1 MTRVSGVLGALLGS
15 VFLVS
20 CSSNAAPER
29 ASQTASP
36 FSPEAPGRYS
46 VGDSFTFDNPT
57 LTWSVVSI
65 EGDRVHWRSD
75 RGDEQITGHNPLLPA
90 VEWKNPDQGGGRRSI
105 SDVKGALFPLEV
117 GNRMTF
123 TSAVESWTTT
133 EGEANEPQTWRTNW
147 SCNVAGKERIDVQAG
162 NFDTFKIQ
170 CGRYK
175 PTELVFYY
183 APRIGHYVVTRIDD
197 ASGQGTVT
205 RNLVSFRRIALGGE
219 RVAEIPPP
227 QPPTGVEQTRVA
239 PVPPAPAAAP
249 PAPAAAPPPPPEPAP
264 PRAKILEQPPAN
276 AAAAAT
282 GSGPRVVLGLFST
295 QENAARGWGIYQKEN
310 RDLLGSLQPHIVPSG
325 RYFRVATERM
335 QDRAAAAELCSELKA
350 RGMECLVTGN

>member
-1 MTRVSGVLGALLGS
+1 
-15 VFLVS
+15 
-20 CSSNAAPER
+20 
-29 ASQTASP
+29 
-36 FSPEAPGRYS
+36 
-46 VGDSFTFDNPT
+46 
-57 LTWSVVSI
+57 
-65 EGDRVHWRSD
+65 
-75 RGDEQITGHNPLLPA
+75 
-90 VEWKNPDQGGGRRSI
+90 
-105 SDVKGALFPLEV
+105 
-117 GNRMTF
+117 
-123 TSAVESWTTT
+123 
-133 EGEANEPQTWRTNW
+133 
-147 SCNVAGKERIDVQAG
+147 
-162 NFDTFKIQ
+162 
-170 CGRYK
+170 YK

-197 ASGQGTVT
+197 ASGQGTLT

-239 PVPPAPAAAP
+239 PVPPAPAT
-249 PAPAAAPPPPPEPAP
+249 APPPPPEPAP
-264 PRAKILEQPPAN
+264 APAKILEPSPAN
-276 AAAAAT
+276 AATAAT

-295 QENAARGWGIYQKEN
+295 QENAARGWGIFQKEN